1 MRLLMVVGAL
11 LLVALAFA
19 LSAAAAQP
27 GIVFGAHS
35 VVSNST
41 LAFPDQ
47 TVGTTGTPQSVV
59 LTNEGPATLSISRD
73 LLTGAGSSA
82 FKKAADDCEGTTL
95 AAGATC
101 AIEYVFVP
109 TAIGVMSATLTVLSS
124 TGQSLPTFSLSG
136 TGVPPQASSPPRLSP
151 LTLSA
156 SAFRAAHSGV
166 SAISATAE
174 PTGTFVIYT
183 DSQAATAEFV
193 VERRVRGRFRK
204 LGGFTHTD
212 AAGTNALRFTGRVG
226 GRALAAG
233 SYRLS
238 ASAESAG
245 GSSAVRTATFQITR

>member
-1 MRLLMVVGAL
+1 MRFLMAVGAL
-11 LLVALAFA
+11 LLATLASA
-19 LSAAAAQP
+19 LSAVAAQP
-27 GIVFGAHS
+27 RIVFGAHS
-35 VVSNST
+35 AVSNST
-41 LAFPDQ
+41 LTFPEQ
-47 TVGTTGTPQSVV
+47 TVGTSGTPQSVV

-73 LLTGAGSSA
+73 SLTGPGASA
-82 FKKAADDCEGTTL
+82 FKKAADDCQGTTL

-109 TAIGVMSATLTVLSS
+109 TALGVAHATLTVISS

-136 TGVPPQASSPPRLSP
+136 TGVAPQASAPPRLSP

-156 SAFRAAHSGV
+156 STFHAAHSGA
-166 SAISATAE
+166 SAMSAAAE
-174 PTGTFVIYT
+174 PTGTFVIYS
-183 DSQAATAEFV
+183 DSQAATTEFV
-193 VERRVRGRFRK
+193 VERSVRGRFRK

-212 AAGTNALRFTGRVG
+212 DAGTNALRFTGRIG

-238 ASAESAG
+238 ASAQSAG